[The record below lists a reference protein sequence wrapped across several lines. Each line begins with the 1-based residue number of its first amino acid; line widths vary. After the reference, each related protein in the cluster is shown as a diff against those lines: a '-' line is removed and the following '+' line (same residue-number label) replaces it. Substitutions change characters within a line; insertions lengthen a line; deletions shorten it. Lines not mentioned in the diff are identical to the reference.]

1 MYKRLIILIVLSV
14 PLAYLLARLMGLFYS
29 HEQPF
34 AVYGFE
40 PLIPHAIDNSF
51 PSDHVALGGAIAT
64 SVLFLHRRLGLLVWL
79 LVVSVGL
86 LRVVAGL
93 HYPLDIVGGV
103 CAGILAGM
111 AAYVLTPKER
121 G

>member
-1 MYKRLIILIVLSV
+1 MNKRLLILILLSL
-14 PLAYLLARLMGLFYS
+14 PLAYVLARLLGLLYF

-51 PSDHVALGGAIAT
+51 PSDHVALGGALAT
-64 SVLFLHRRLGLLVWL
+64 AVLFFNRPLGLFLWL
-79 LVVSVGL
+79 LVLVIGL

-93 HYPLDIVGGV
+93 HYASDIAGGIA
-103 CAGILAGM
+103 AGILA
-111 AAYVLTPKER
+111 AAAVFFVMSKVR